1 MHQAGDGSA
10 MSRPHHGT
18 PVPRSGHYQYRTMT
32 IPPSISTSDARRML
46 TEEAEHG
53 RWELARTRL
62 FVGGTREV
70 LLRRRILRVDSTL
83 PGL

>member
-18 PVPRSGHYQYRTMT
+18 AVPQRGHYQYRTVT
-32 IPPSISTSDARRML
+32 IPPSVSTSVARRML
-46 TEEAEHG
+46 TEEAEYG

-70 LLRRRILRVDSTL
+70 LLRRRIIRVDSTL
-83 PGL
+83 QDY